1 MAASKTSTQSE
12 TAALF
17 LPFNRL
23 FFFNLPKNRATVL
36 ASVIVTDTPAR
47 AHFVGLRLA
56 VLENGDSDW
65 MQRSWCR
72 VTLQASWT

>member
-1 MAASKTSTQSE
+1 MAASNTSTQSK

-17 LPFNRL
+17 LPFIL
-23 FFFNLPKNRATVL
+23 LLFFNLPRSAATFF

-56 VLENGDSDW
+56 VLENGDRD
-65 MQRSWCR
+65 
-72 VTLQASWT
+72 

>member
-17 LPFNRL
+17 LPMSRLL
-23 FFFNLPKNRATVL
+23 FFTLPRNRATVL
-36 ASVIVTDTPAR
+36 ASDIVTDTAAR

-56 VLENGDSDW
+56 LLENGVSNW
-65 MQRSWCR
+65 IQRSWCC